1 MYAFDKEWKLKKQ
14 FTFRTSTK
22 KFNENKEKELRR
34 EEYLKRK
41 QGNRDTSAGLT
52 EEKLNECCN
61 CRITKL

>member
-52 EEKLNECCN
+52 EEKLN
-61 CRITKL
+61 